1 MEHEININ
9 TSLRE
14 ENRNLELKLNE
25 SAAEVQKLKELTSK
39 AEEETKKK
47 LKESEL
53 EKNKLKEKISQLESS
68 SSLNQKIIDV
78 VM

>member
-1 MEHEININ
+1 MEHEINVN
-9 TSLRE
+9 TLLRE
-14 ENRNLELKLNE
+14 ENMNLELKLNE

-53 EKNKLKEKISQLESS
+53 EKNKLKEKIS
-68 SSLNQKIIDV
+68 
-78 VM
+78 